1 MTAVIGHNNGPT
13 LEGGRSWRTYTWR
26 KARADLLPQLP
37 LEVVRLRV
45 KRAKALGLPY
55 KTYAG
60 IRAST
65 GHDLVGFLFSSNAL
79 GVYRVGQQAPVLV
92 TDKLSDLKA
101 CLRIGLVHQLIDLS
115 GISVLDRIADAP
127 HPHLSWSDT
136 RDHVKAIIHATGK
149 PADRFVLVGETMFE
163 RDWAEAAQTAGYLS
177 GARYFNHP

>member
-1 MTAVIGHNNGPT
+1 MTPGIGHNNGPT
-13 LEGGRSWRTYTWR
+13 MEGGRAWRTYTWR

-37 LEVVRLRV
+37 LEVVRIRV

-79 GVYRVGQQAPVLV
+79 GVCRPGETAPVLV
-92 TDKLSDLKA
+92 TEKLDTLQS
-101 CLRIGLVHQLIDLS
+101 CQRIGLAHRRIDLDC
-115 GISVLDRIADAP
+115 IAALDQIASAP

-136 RDHVKAIIHATGK
+136 KDHLKEIIRLTGK
-149 PADRFVLVGETMFE
+149 PSDRFLIVGETMFE

-177 GARYFNHP
+177 GARYFAQS